1 MMQKTPATVATPSAE
16 VEAMQDDIGLIAD
29 VRTGLKAMRAKA
41 SVYLPRYSAEDDAE
55 WRRRVA
61 CAPWR
66 PEFNDILLTLASKPF
81 SRAVGFADGAPAP
94 ILRFADDVDAR
105 GNCLHVF
112 ARKLFLDALANGVSL
127 VLIDYPQN
135 AARTL
140 ADEKRLGL
148 RPHWAHYAA
157 EHIIACRA
165 TRIGGRER
173 IVHLRLR
180 ECVTEPDGPWGEREI
195 EQVRVL
201 EPGIW
206 QTWRKKPLKNGVS
219 EDWELFEEGSVEPA
233 DDGVRAVPLFL
244 GERMGAI
251 RARPPL
257 RDLADMQVELFRAL
271 SRQEEILTYAGS
283 PMLSASGVERPQVDH
298 MVLGPRM
305 CLFAPPGSDGRHGAY
320 SYIQPDA
327 RNLKEIREHVG
338 SIIEDMQRL
347 GMAPTIERDGDVSAT
362 EFAIASAKAHSAL
375 ESWALNLK
383 DAIEQALAFTVPW
396 MNQDD
401 RRAIGAWPIAVD
413 VHTDFSADVQAAAEA
428 NVILTAEKERVISKQ
443 TARDELARRGML
455 GPNFDPVEEDRRLAA
470 AEGNET

>member
-1 MMQKTPATVATPSAE
+1 MMQRTPATVATPSAE
-16 VEAMQDDIGLIAD
+16 VEAMQDDLQLIAD
-29 VRTGLKAMRAKA
+29 VRAGLKAMRAKA
-41 SVYLPRYSAEDDAE
+41 GAYLPRYAAEDDAE

-81 SRAVGFADGAPAP
+81 SRAVGFADGAPEP

-127 VLIDYPQN
+127 ILVDYPPI

-148 RPHWAHYAA
+148 RPYWALYAA
-157 EHIIACRA
+157 EHIIACR
-165 TRIGGRER
+165 TERIGGRDR

-180 ECVTEPDGPWGEREI
+180 ECVSEPDGRWGENEI

-206 QTWRKKPLKNGVS
+206 QTWRRKPLKNGVS
-219 EDWELFEEGSVEPA
+219 DDWELFEEGSVEPA

-244 GERMGAI
+244 GERLGII

-257 RDLADMQVELFRAL
+257 LDLGHMQVELFRAL

-283 PMLSASGVERPQVDH
+283 PMLSASGVERPQDASE
-298 MVLGPRM
+298 LLIGPRM
-305 CLFAPPGSDGRHGAY
+305 CLYAPPGPDGRNGSY

-347 GMAPTIERDGDVSAT
+347 GMAPTIERDGDASAT
-362 EFAIASAKAHSAL
+362 EIAIASAKAHSAL
-375 ESWALNLK
+375 QAWALNLK
-383 DAIEQALAFTVPW
+383 DALEQAFTFTVPW

-428 NVILTAEKERVISKQ
+428 NVILSAEKERVISKQ

-455 GPNFDPVEEDRRLAA
+455 GPNFDPAEEDRRLAA
-470 AEGNET
+470 AERN

>member
-1 MMQKTPATVATPSAE
+1 MMQTPATVATPSAE
-16 VEAMQDDIGLIAD
+16 VEAMADDIALIAD
-29 VRTGLKAMRAKA
+29 VRAGLKAMRAKA
-41 SVYLPRYSAEDDAE
+41 SIYLPRYAAEDDAE

-81 SRAVGFADGAPAP
+81 SRAVGFADGAPEP
-94 ILRFADDVDAR
+94 ILKFADDVDAR

-127 VLIDYPQN
+127 VLVDYPPN
-135 AARTL
+135 GARTL

-148 RPHWAHYAA
+148 RPYWAHYPASSIVA
-157 EHIIACRA
+157 LRTE
-165 TRIGGRER
+165 RIGGRDR

-180 ECVTEPDGPWGEREI
+180 ECVSEPDGPWGEKEI

-206 QTWRKKPLKNGVS
+206 QIWRKRQSKNGIA
-219 EDWELFEEGSVEPA
+219 EDWELFEEGSIAPA
-233 DDGVRAVPLFL
+233 DEGVRAVPLFL

-257 RDLADMQVELFRAL
+257 LDLAHMQIELFRAL
-271 SRQEEILTYAGS
+271 SRQEEILTFSGS
-283 PMLSASGVERPQVDH
+283 PMLSASGVERPQDMSEMKV
-298 MVLGPRM
+298 GPKV
-305 CLFAPPGSDGRHGAY
+305 CLFAPPGSDGRNGRY
-320 SYIQPDA
+320 EYIQPDA
-327 RNLKEIREHVG
+327 ANLREIREHVG

-375 ESWALNLK
+375 QSWALNLK
-383 DAIEQALAFTVPW
+383 DALEQALAFTVPW

-428 NVILTAEKERVISKQ
+428 SIILNAEKERVISKQ

-470 AEGNET
+470 AERNEP

>member
-1 MMQKTPATVATPSAE
+1 MQKTPATVATPSAE

-41 SVYLPRYSAEDDAE
+41 SVYLPRYAAEDDAE

-66 PEFNDILLTLASKPF
+66 PEFSDVLLTLASKPF
-81 SRAVGFADGAPAP
+81 SRAVGFADGAPEP
-94 ILRFADDVDAR
+94 ILRLADDVDAR

-127 VLIDYPQN
+127 ILVDYPPN
-135 AARTL
+135 GARTL

-148 RPHWAHYAA
+148 RPFWSHYAA
-157 EHIIACRA
+157 ETIIACR
-165 TRIGGRER
+165 TQRINGRER

-180 ECVTEPDGPWGEREI
+180 ECVTEPDGQWDEKEI

-201 EPGIW
+201 EPGKW
-206 QTWRKKPLKNGVS
+206 QTWRKKPLKKGVS
-219 EDWELFEEGSVEPA
+219 EDWELFEEGSIAPS

-244 GERMGAI
+244 GERLGAI

-257 RDLADMQVELFRAL
+257 RDLADMQIELFRAL

-283 PMLSASGVERPQVDH
+283 PMLSASGVERPQDASEMAV
-298 MVLGPRM
+298 GPKV
-305 CLFAPPGSDGRHGAY
+305 CLFAPPGPDGRNGAY

-327 RNLKEIREHVG
+327 RNLKEIRAHVA

-362 EFAIASAKAHSAL
+362 EFAITSAKAHSAL
-375 ESWALNLK
+375 QSWALNLK
-383 DAIEQALAFTVPW
+383 DALEQALAFTVPW
-396 MNQDD
+396 LNADEQ
-401 RRAIGAWPIAVD
+401 RAIGAWPIAVD
-413 VHTDFSADVQAAAEA
+413 VHTDFSADTMAAAEA
-428 NVILTAEKERVISKQ
+428 NVILNAEKERVISKQ

-455 GPNFDPVEEDRRLAA
+455 GPNFDPVEEEQRLAA
-470 AEGNET
+470 AE

>member
-1 MMQKTPATVATPSAE
+1 MQKTPVTVATPSAE
-16 VEAMQDDIGLIAD
+16 VEAMQDDLALIAD
-29 VRTGLKAMRAKA
+29 IRAGLKAMRANA
-41 SVYLPRYSAEDDAE
+41 GGYLPRYAAEDDAE

-81 SRAVGFADGAPAP
+81 SRAVGFADGAPEP
-94 ILRFADDVDAR
+94 ILRFSDDVDAR

-112 ARKLFLDALANGVSL
+112 ARRLFLDALANGISL
-127 VLIDYPQN
+127 VLVDYPPI
-135 AARTL
+135 ATRTL

-148 RPHWAHYAA
+148 RPYWAHYPA
-157 EHIIACRA
+157 ETIIACR
-165 TRIGGRER
+165 TERIGGRDR

-180 ECVTEPDGPWGEREI
+180 ECVTEPDGRWGEKEI
-195 EQVRVL
+195 EQVRVQ
-201 EPGIW
+201 EPGRW
-206 QTWRKKPLKNGVS
+206 ETWRKKPLQNGVS
-219 EDWELFEEGSVEPA
+219 DDWELFEEGSVAPA

-244 GERMGAI
+244 GDRLGAI
-251 RARPPL
+251 RTRPPL
-257 RDLADMQVELFRAL
+257 RDLADMQIELFRAL

-283 PMLSASGVERPQVDH
+283 PMLSASGVEQPQDTE

-305 CLFAPPGSDGRHGAY
+305 CLFAPPGPDGRNGAY

-327 RNLKEIREHVG
+327 RNLKEIREHVA

-347 GMAPTIERDGDVSAT
+347 GLAPTIERDGDVSAT

-375 ESWALNLK
+375 QSWALNLK
-383 DAIEQALAFTVPW
+383 DTLEQALAFTVPW

-428 NVILTAEKERVISKQ
+428 NVILSAEKERVISKQ

-455 GPNFDPVEEDRRLAA
+455 GPNFDPAEEERRLAA
-470 AEGNET
+470 AE